1 MDYIAVH
8 LFVSDPV
15 VSDLLTGL
23 LEKCGFTGFEQQED
37 RLVAYIPAEDFTGEQ
52 SVRSLLASHQVD
64 FRVEAV
70 MDRNWNAEW
79 EASFAPVI
87 VGDFC
92 GIRAAFHAPLREVTH
107 EIIIT
112 PRMTFGTGHHP
123 TTASMVKLMSGL
135 DLAGKSVLDFG
146 TGTGILAILAVR
158 MGAARVT
165 GLDVDPAAVQN
176 ARENAL
182 ENALRPGAEAAGSAP
197 SLSFFC
203 ADSPSAAPGP
213 FDCIMANI
221 HLKVITDCL
230 EALLQSLR
238 PGGLLLAA
246 GILEKDMAAM
256 QAAAEEAGLM
266 PKMKMTAQGWASFLW
281 QKTG

>member
-8 LFVSDPV
+8 LFVADPV
-15 VSDLLTGL
+15 AADLLTGL
-23 LEKCGFTGFEQQED
+23 LGTQGFTGFEQQDD
-37 RLVAYIPAEDFTGEQ
+37 RLVAYIPAEEFPGEQ
-52 SVRSLLASHQVD
+52 NMRSLLASLQVK
-64 FRVEAV
+64 FQVETV
-70 MDRNWNAEW
+70 RDRNWNAEW

-92 GIRAAFHAPLREVTH
+92 GIRAAFHAPVREVTH

-123 TTASMVKLMSGL
+123 TTASMIKLMSGL
-135 DLAGKSVLDFG
+135 DFGGKSVLDFG

-176 ARENAL
+176 ARENAV
-182 ENALRPGAEAAGSAP
+182 ENGLVPGAEAPGTAH

-221 HLKVITDCL
+221 HLKVITDRL
-230 EALLQSLR
+230 EALWQSLQ

-256 QAAAEEAGLM
+256 QAAAEEAGLVSR
-266 PKMKMTAQGWASFLW
+266 MKMTEQGWASFLW